1 MKTSEI
7 MKETY
12 CDGCRYFLARKC
24 EILDI
29 VTIEKKK
36 QCNAA
41 GYRSIKY
48 SNSSKR
54 FFTNRQGAKHD
65 GDVR

>member
-1 MKTSEI
+1 MKTKEI
-7 MKETY
+7 EKPTY
-12 CDGCRYFLARKC
+12 CDGCRYFLAHEC
-24 EILDI
+24 EILGI

-48 SNSSKR
+48 TQSGTR
-54 FFTNRQGAKHD
+54 RYHNRQGAPNN